1 MKLSWIDSKMGKM
14 KKKKYRKCKNSE
26 ISYNL
31 NKTLVLFIIYGK
43 CGNKVEK
50 SKKKN

>member
-1 MKLSWIDSKMGKM
+1 M
-14 KKKKYRKCKNSE
+14 KKKRRKYRKCKNSE
-26 ISYNL
+26 ISCNL

-43 CGNKVEK
+43 CGNTVEK